1 MRFREALQVQLQER
15 YRRLYKSEWT
25 TFEVN
30 TKFFLQWIDQVPALR
45 SIVESLRRSHPELDP
60 NVWWDGLHTR
70 RAYETPETEEARA
83 KIVLCALGDI
93 AFTEGVDFRQLI
105 RPLTSESNYNDSIRS
120 FCGQWVEPVV
130 EYLQERLGA
139 ESDMLYL
146 LERYRRRLAWFE
158 RDQLFQL
165 YQAHTSTGEAIY
177 DRDLRRFL
185 FEQGVD
191 YPFSQPEAP
200 SGKADVIAL
209 VESDD
214 PLTCE
219 VKLYDGDRYRTPYL
233 AKGVGQ
239 AVRYAEDYGKTVAHL
254 VIFNLTNHVLQLPS
268 DDPEAGWP
276 PRIDIAGVTVFLIV
290 VQAAP
295 RLSAS
300 KSGKPKELV
309 IQRSDLVAEIPE

>member
-30 TKFFLQWIDQVPALR
+30 VRFFLQWIDRVAALR
-45 SIVESLRRSHPELDP
+45 SIVDSLRKSHPDLDP
-60 NVWWDGLHTR
+60 TEWWGEVQKR

-83 KIVLCALGDI
+83 KLVLHALHDI
-93 AFTEGVDFRQLI
+93 AFTEGVDFTKLVW
-105 RPLTSESNYNDSIRS
+105 PLTRESNYNDSIRQ
-120 FCGQWVEPVV
+120 FCSQWVEPVV

-158 RDQLFQL
+158 RDRLYEL
-165 YQAHTSTGEAIY
+165 YQADTSKGEAVY
-177 DRDLRRFL
+177 DRDLRMFL

-191 YPFSQPEAP
+191 YPFSQPEGP

-209 VESDD
+209 VDSDD

-219 VKLYDGDRYRTPYL
+219 VKLFDGDRYGVSYL

-239 AVRYAEDYGKTVAHL
+239 AVRYAEDYGKTAAHL
-254 VIFNLTNHVLQLPS
+254 VMFNLTGHALQLPS
-268 DDPEAGWP
+268 DDLDAGWP
-276 PRIDIAGVTVFLIV
+276 PRIDIAGVTVFLVV

-295 RLSAS
+295 RPSAS
-300 KSGKPKELV
+300 KSGKAKAVEV
-309 IQRSDLVAEIPE
+309 IRSDLVADIP

>member
-30 TKFFLQWIDQVPALR
+30 VKFFLEWIDQMPALA
-45 SIVESLRRSHPELDP
+45 SITDSLRGSVPDLDP
-60 NVWWDGLHTR
+60 SEWWDGLRTKR
-70 RAYETPETEEARA
+70 SYETPATEEARA
-83 KIVLCALGDI
+83 KIVLHALYEI

-105 RPLTSESNYNDSIRS
+105 RPLTSETHFNDSIRS
-120 FCGQWVEPVV
+120 FCSQWVEPVV
-130 EYLQERLGA
+130 EYLHERLGA

-158 RDQLFQL
+158 RDRLFDL
-165 YQAHTSTGEAIY
+165 YRADTSKGEAVY

-191 YPFSQPEAP
+191 YPFSQPEGPA
-200 SGKADVIAL
+200 GKADVIAL

-219 VKLYDGDRYRTPYL
+219 VKLYDGDKYGVPYL

-239 AVRYAEDYGKTVAHL
+239 SVRYAEDYGKTAAHL
-254 VIFNLTNHVLQLPS
+254 VIFNLTDHALQLPS
-268 DDPEAGWP
+268 EDPDAGWP
-276 PRIDIAGVTVFLIV
+276 PRLDVAGVTVFLVV

-295 RLSAS
+295 RMSAS
-300 KSGKPKELV
+300 KSGKAKTV
-309 IQRSDLVAEIPE
+309 DIDRSDLVIEA